1 MSDDFDAQLAQAFNK
16 ADAKPDAPAPTK
28 KKKTKRKEKPEPTK
42 PSKKQRV
49 AFADPEAPLPP
60 EVEQAEPVVE
70 KEYEDTMTQLLR
82 YCDAFPEHAGNVRA
96 VATSGRLSLSDLQL
110 ELAQLTRKINAQQ
123 ELSMM
128 RSGLITSCA
137 ALEFG
142 SGFIPG
148 RPIKLQ
154 GFSSSVSASIESF
167 DICLK
172 QLMCKYGNDFVIS
185 IEATLVLMLC
195 KHAVTTH
202 ISNAA
207 KEPAR
212 AVRSTETSTVDVI
225 DLDPPIKEEPGVS
238 GVPGV
243 ESSEVN

>member
-28 KKKTKRKEKPEPTK
+28 KKKTKRKEKPEPAK

-49 AFADPEAPLPP
+49 SFADPEAPLPD
-60 EVEQAEPVVE
+60 VEQAEPVVE

-148 RPIKLQ
+148 QPIKLQ

-207 KEPAR
+207 KEPTVNPAR
-212 AVRSTETSTVDVI
+212 AVRSTETSTGEII
-225 DLDPPIKEEPGVS
+225 DLDPPTIKEEPGVE
-238 GVPGV
+238 PMGV
-243 ESSEVN
+243 EVT

>member
-49 AFADPEAPLPP
+49 TFADPEAPLPP

-148 RPIKLQ
+148 QPIKLQ

-212 AVRSTETSTVDVI
+212 AVRSTETSTVDII
-225 DLDPPIKEEPGVS
+225 DLDVPIKEEPGVS